1 MSNNLL
7 KSIDG
12 EIFYSTRKIAHVNLE
27 KNGLASCEE
36 CAPDRPSCCVYC
48 SSEYAEKETGCP
60 KQPVYNNGKISYLI
74 IYLNFLRNIK
84 RRGDGKGRTD

>member
-36 CAPDRPSCCVYC
+36 CGPDRPSCCVYC

-60 KQPVYNNGKISYLI
+60 KQPVYNNGKIFNILI
-74 IYLNFLRNIK
+74 YFFTIVNFFTK
-84 RRGDGKGRTD
+84 Y